1 MEDFLLGLG
10 LTALLIL
17 VNYIVVELC
26 KTFPNNIL
34 GMIPVMIGLDS
45 VMTIGYAAIGKSF
58 IGDIKLF
65 IGGIGLSIV
74 FALTHKVFYMLRTF
88 RVMFKDDFG
97 K

>member
-34 GMIPVMIGLDS
+34 GMVPVMIGLDS

>member
-1 MEDFLLGLG
+1 MVDFLLGLG
-10 LTALLIL
+10 LTGLLVL
-17 VNYIVVELC
+17 ANFIVVELC
-26 KTFPNNIL
+26 KTFPKDIL
-34 GMIPVMIGLDS
+34 AMVPVMIGLDS

-58 IGDIKLF
+58 VSDIKLF

-88 RVMFKDDFG
+88 RVMFKDQIG